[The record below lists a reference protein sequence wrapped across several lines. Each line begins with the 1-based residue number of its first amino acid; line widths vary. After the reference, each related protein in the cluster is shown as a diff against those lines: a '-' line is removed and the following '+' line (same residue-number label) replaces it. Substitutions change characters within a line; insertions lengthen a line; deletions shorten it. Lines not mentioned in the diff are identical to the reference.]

1 MNAAQ
6 KEAALAVLNAELAN
20 AIDERLIE
28 RLNNAIAEVNSIEVV
43 EDGST
48 SEE

>member
-6 KEAALAVLNAELAN
+6 KETALATLNAELAN
-20 AIDERLIE
+20 AVDERLIE